1 MKKIL
6 ALSLGLVMLSGCAS
20 GGTDANQPV
29 RTEQTTA
36 QTAGETTA
44 SVTDTAAETIAP
56 AAQNVQ
62 SNGEISLDDAKAAAL
77 ADAGVT
83 EDSATFVKAKKER
96 DDGRNIYD
104 IEFYADNTKYEYE
117 INAADG
123 SVISSERDAN
133 VNNGAAQGDAG
144 LDAEAAKAAALAEAG
159 LTEDAVTFVKTSL
172 DYDDGRRIYDI
183 EFVSNDVE
191 YSFEISADDGSII
204 EYSQESVYD

>member
-20 GGTDANQPV
+20 GGTDVNQPA

-36 QTAGETTA
+36 QTVDETTA
-44 SVTDTAAETIAP
+44 SVTDTAAETTAP
-56 AAQNVQ
+56 ATQNVQ
-62 SNGEISLDDAKAAAL
+62 SNGEISLDDAKATAL

-117 INAADG
+117 IC
-123 SVISSERDAN
+123 
-133 VNNGAAQGDAG
+133 
-144 LDAEAAKAAALAEAG
+144 LLY
-159 LTEDAVTFVKTSL
+159 TS
-172 DYDDGRRIYDI
+172 YK
-183 EFVSNDVE
+183 
-191 YSFEISADDGSII
+191 
-204 EYSQESVYD
+204 

>member
-44 SVTDTAAETIAP
+44 SVTDTAEETTTT
-56 AAQNVQ
+56 QNVQ

-159 LTEDAVTFVKTSL
+159 LTEDAVTFVRTSL

>member
-44 SVTDTAAETIAP
+44 SVTDTAEEITIV
-56 AAQNVQ
+56 QNVQ

-133 VNNGAAQGDAG
+133 VNNGAAQSDAG
-144 LDAEAAKAAALAEAG
+144 LDAEAAKAAALAEAR

>member
-44 SVTDTAAETIAP
+44 SVTDTAEETTTT
-56 AAQNVQ
+56 QNVQ
-62 SNGEISLDDAKAAAL
+62 SNGEISLDDAKVAAL

-159 LTEDAVTFVKTSL
+159 LTEDAVTFVRTSL

>member
-20 GGTDANQPV
+20 GGTNANQPV

-44 SVTDTAAETIAP
+44 SVTDTAEETTT
-56 AAQNVQ
+56 AQNVQ

-133 VNNGAAQGDAG
+133 VNNGAAQSDAG

-159 LTEDAVTFVKTSL
+159 LTEDAVTFVRTSL